1 VGQLM
6 TRRILVAGVGNVF
19 LRDDAFGV
27 EVVKLLAERPQPPGV
42 QIKDYGIR
50 GVHLVYELLDGYDLF
65 VLVDAAPRGE
75 APGTVSVLEV
85 ELPSPEAQP
94 VIDAH
99 SLTPDAIFGLLSS
112 LGGHPGRNLVVACE
126 PAEVDA
132 GMGLTDPVRE
142 ALPHAV
148 RAVEEILAQALA
160 ADVPEPRVSEA
171 DLSEADLSEA
181 DLSEADLSEA
191 DLSEADVSEAAD
203 EQECMADLTRHL
215 DEPTQEGGAQDAE
228 QADQGGSHRGGAGPG
243 G

>member
-1 VGQLM
+1 VRNGGDRM
-6 TRRILVAGVGNVF
+6 TGRILVAGVGNVF

-27 EVVKLLAERPQPPGV
+27 EVVRLLAERPQPPGV
-42 QIKDYGIR
+42 QIRDYGIR

-65 VLVDAAPRGE
+65 VLIDAAPRGE

-132 GMGLTDPVRE
+132 GMGLSDPVRE

-148 RAVEEILAQALA
+148 RAVEEILAQATGA
-160 ADVPEPRVSEA
+160 GSPADVREA
-171 DLSEADLSEA
+171 G
-181 DLSEADLSEA
+181 
-191 DLSEADVSEAAD
+191 D
-203 EQECMADLTRHL
+203 EQECMAADLIRHL

-228 QADQGGSHRGGAGPG
+228 QADQGGSHRGGAGAG
-243 G
+243 D

>member
-1 VGQLM
+1 M
-6 TRRILVAGVGNVF
+6 TGRILVAGVGNVF

-27 EVVKLLAERPQPPGV
+27 EVVRLLAERPQPPGV
-42 QIKDYGIR
+42 QIQDYGIR

-65 VLVDAAPRGE
+65 VLIDAAPRGE

-132 GMGLTDPVRE
+132 GMGLSDPVRE

-148 RAVEEILAQALA
+148 RAVEEILAQATA
-160 ADVPEPRVSEA
+160 AAPQADVREA
-171 DLSEADLSEA
+171 G
-181 DLSEADLSEA
+181 
-191 DLSEADVSEAAD
+191 D
-203 EQECMADLTRHL
+203 EQEFMAADLIRHL

-228 QADQGGSHRGGAGPG
+228 QADQGGSHRGGAGAG
-243 G
+243 D

>member
-1 VGQLM
+1 
-6 TRRILVAGVGNVF
+6 
-19 LRDDAFGV
+19 
-27 EVVKLLAERPQPPGV
+27 
-42 QIKDYGIR
+42 
-50 GVHLVYELLDGYDLF
+50 
-65 VLVDAAPRGE
+65 
-75 APGTVSVLEV
+75 V
-85 ELPSPEAQP
+85 ELPSPDAQP

-160 ADVPEPRVSEA
+160 ETDIPQ
-171 DLSEADLSEA
+171 
-181 DLSEADLSEA
+181 
-191 DLSEADVSEAAD
+191 AAD
-203 EQECMADLTRHL
+203 EQECMAPLTRHL

-228 QADQGGSHRGGAGPG
+228 QADQGGSHRGGAGAG

>member
-1 VGQLM
+1 M

-85 ELPSPEAQP
+85 ELPSPDAQP

-160 ADVPEPRVSEA
+160 ETDIPQ
-171 DLSEADLSEA
+171 
-181 DLSEADLSEA
+181 
-191 DLSEADVSEAAD
+191 AAD
-203 EQECMADLTRHL
+203 EQECMAPLTRHL

-228 QADQGGSHRGGAGPG
+228 QADQGGSHRGGAGAG